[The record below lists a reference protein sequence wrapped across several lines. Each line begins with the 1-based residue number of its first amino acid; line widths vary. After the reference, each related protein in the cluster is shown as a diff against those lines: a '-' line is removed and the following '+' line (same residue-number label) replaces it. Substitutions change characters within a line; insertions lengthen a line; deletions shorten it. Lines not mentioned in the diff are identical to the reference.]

1 MKTILIT
8 GVSSGIGLKTKEHF
22 LKNGYY
28 VIGLDIVESSEEE
41 NFKFFKTDITN
52 EQDVENVSN
61 YLKEEQLKLESII
74 NIAGIHKMASLVENS
89 YEELKKVI
97 DINLLGP
104 MLINNKL
111 HKYLKPIGKIIIV
124 TSEVAGFD
132 PLPFNGLY
140 SISKIALENY
150 AQALRQELNLLNQ
163 KVITIM
169 PGAIETPLQ
178 MGSLDATSKLSE
190 NTVLYKEQSKKF
202 LKITKKFM
210 GSSVKPEKLAKKI
223 FKVTTKKRNKLT
235 YKIHRNIGLVLLNI
249 LPKRLQCAIIKWIL

>member
-1 MKTILIT
+1 
-8 GVSSGIGLKTKEHF
+8 
-22 LKNGYY
+22 
-28 VIGLDIVESSEEE
+28 
-41 NFKFFKTDITN
+41 
-52 EQDVENVSN
+52 
-61 YLKEEQLKLESII
+61 
-74 NIAGIHKMASLVENS
+74 MASLVENE
-89 YEELKKVI
+89 YLDLKKVI

-111 HKYLKPIGKIIIV
+111 HQFLKPKGKIIIV

-150 AQALRQELNLLNQ
+150 AQALRQELNLLKQ

-178 MGSLDATSKLSE
+178 GGSLSDTAELSE
-190 NTVLYKEQSKKF
+190 KTLLYKNQSKKF

-210 GSSVKPEKLAKKI
+210 GTPLKPEKLAKVI
-223 FKVTTKKRNKLT
+223 YKVTIKKKNKLT
-235 YKIHRNIGLVLLNI
+235 YKIHRNKGLVLLNL
-249 LPKRLQCAIIKWIL
+249 LPKRWQCAIIKKILK